1 MSSVDVKGEICL
13 RHYQRA
19 AAHEIQ
25 TRVMHGARRILV
37 VAPTGSGKTVLFAHL
52 ATTARAR
59 GRRVLIVAHRRELIH
74 QAYAKLLASGL
85 DEADVGVVMAS
96 DTRRRPAASIQV
108 ASIDTLRY
116 RTRPRAD
123 LVIIDE
129 CHRATAKSY
138 RDLTDAYPAAIHLG
152 FTATPYR
159 SDGRGLGEIYED
171 IVVVASIRS
180 LIAEGY
186 LVEPRV
192 FTVPIL
198 PDLSKVRVRGGDY
211 DERALA
217 DAVNTTS
224 LVGDLVEHWRTHA
237 GDVRTVAFAVS
248 VEHSKHITERFR
260 AAGIAAEHLD
270 GATATTERDAIL
282 KRLAAGTTRV
292 VSNCNCLSEGFD
304 LPSVKCAILARPT
317 KSAGL
322 YLQQAG
328 RILRPFEGLRA
339 VILDHAGSAAV
350 HGLPQDERDF
360 ALDGVKRR
368 GASREAPSRTCP
380 ECYAVLPAAMQVCPE
395 CSFAFPA
402 KELVPEEDEGTL
414 MELTPKAKQLPLP
427 DARRVHLEQL
437 RALARSQRRD
447 ETWVSERYQARYGE
461 LPPLD
466 WAASAWGSP

>member
-85 DEADVGVVMAS
+85 DEVDVGVVMAS
-96 DTRRRPAASIQV
+96 DPRRRPAAGIQV
-108 ASIDTLRY
+108 ASVDTLRY

-159 SDGRGLGEIYED
+159 SDGRGLGEIYDE
-171 IVVVASIRS
+171 IVVVASIGS

-186 LVEPRV
+186 LVQPRV
-192 FTVPIL
+192 FTVPTL
-198 PDLSKVRVRGGDY
+198 PDLSNVRVRGGDY

-217 DAVNTTS
+217 TAVNTTS
-224 LVGDLVEHWRTHA
+224 LVGDLVEHWRSHA
-237 GDVRTVAFAVS
+237 GGVRTVAFAVS
-248 VEHSKHITERFR
+248 VEHSRHIAERFR
-260 AAGIAAEHLD
+260 AAGVAAEHLD
-270 GATATTERDAIL
+270 GATATAERDAIL
-282 KRLAAGTTRV
+282 KRLATGTTRV
-292 VSNCNCLSEGFD
+292 VTNCNCLSEGFD

-322 YLQQAG
+322 FLQQAG

-339 VILDHAGSAAV
+339 VILDQAGSAAV
-350 HGLPQDERDF
+350 HGLPQAEREF
-360 ALDGVKRR
+360 SLDGIKRR
-368 GASREAPSRTCP
+368 GATQTAPSRTCP
-380 ECYAVLPAAMQVCPE
+380 ECYAVLPAAMQTCPE

-402 KELVPEEDEGTL
+402 KELVPEENEGALVEL
-414 MELTPKAKQLPLP
+414 MPKAKQFALP

-437 RALARSQRRD
+437 RALARSQRRGED
-447 ETWVSERYQARYGE
+447 WVSARYVARYGE
-461 LPPLD
+461 PPPSD